1 MKILVVDDSRIMRNI
16 VKNSLLSDKK
26 ANHEFVEADNGVD
39 AFNIIEK
46 ENIDILLVDWN
57 MPHLNGLDLVKEL
70 RSLPKHAKLP
80 IIMIT
85 SEAAKYNVIEAVK
98 AGVNDY
104 MIKPI
109 KDDKLLEKIDQVLES
124 VK

>member
-1 MKILVVDDSRIMRNI
+1 MDVLVVDDSRIMRNI
-16 VKNSLLSDKK
+16 VKNSLSKEK
-26 ANHEFVEADNGVD
+26 NGNYNFIEADNGID
-39 AFNIIEK
+39 AFNILER
-46 ENIDILLVDWN
+46 EHVDVLLVDWN
-57 MPHLNGLDLVKEL
+57 MPQLNGLDLVKEL
-70 RSLPKHAKLP
+70 RALKKYLKLP

-104 MIKPI
+104 LIKPI
-109 KDDKLLEKIDQVLES
+109 ADKDLIEKINQVFNI

>member
-1 MKILVVDDSRIMRNI
+1 MKILIVDDSRIMRTI
-16 VKNSLLSDKK
+16 VKRSLIKHNNSEY
-26 ANHEFVEADNGVD
+26 EFLEAGNGID
-39 AFNIIEK
+39 AFNIIQRN
-46 ENIDILLVDWN
+46 NIGLVLLDWN
-57 MPHLNGLDLVKEL
+57 MPDLNGLNLTKEL
-70 RSLPKHAKLP
+70 RALPKYAKLP

-109 KDDKLLEKIDQVLES
+109 RDEKLVEKIEQVLLA